1 MVAVRPVY
9 RAKQFF
15 RAFRRRDPRV
25 FVAAAGAYLSL
36 SQLALFKQMSP
47 YDQEHAVDVLNHL
60 RRQGWQDV
68 ELMQAALLHDVGKAF
83 VGAGLWRRVAHVLL
97 WAARTESRPRSAY
110 ARHADVGADAAE
122 RAGSPPEVVALI
134 RRHHAPLPLPPRDKL
149 DDWLI
154 ALRLVDEMA

>member
-1 MVAVRPVY
+1 MVTVRPVY

-15 RAFRRRDPRV
+15 RAFRRRDV
-25 FVAAAGAYLSL
+25 NAFLAVAQAYLSP

-47 YDQEHAVDVLNHL
+47 YDQEHAVDVLTRL
-60 RRQGWQDV
+60 RRQGWRDA

-83 VGAGLWRRVAHVLL
+83 VRSSLWRRVAHVLL
-97 WAARTESRPRSAY
+97 WAAGDNRMRDGY

-122 RAGSPPEVVALI
+122 RAGSSPEVVALI
-134 RRHHAPLPLPPRDKL
+134 RRHHAPLPLPPRDRL

-154 ALRLVDEMA
+154 ALHIVDETA